1 MQNNVC
7 LFVADSNGNY
17 PVPASKGG
25 AVSTLVELLVK
36 GNNKKNLINMS
47 VVSYY
52 DEKAYELSKKYNNIN
67 FIWIN
72 IPKAIKKFDKLLLW
86 TVTYLT
92 KLKAES
98 FKSIPSLIYY
108 TWKST
113 LLLKE
118 HNYDTIV
125 LEHNIP
131 MVWMIRW
138 SGFKGRYFHHLHN
151 IPRTN
156 AKCRK
161 GLDSCYRFLCI
172 SQYMANDIMKE
183 TSPIGPVINNKIKLL
198 YNCIDTN
205 LFKPIRNEENI
216 FKKEDFGINPTSKV
230 LLFTG
235 RITWEKGVDKVV
247 ESLKYIKCKD
257 VELLIVGAFMI
268 DDEKDPYSKRLK
280 ELCHTFKHKIH
291 YTGYIEHNKLPF
303 IYNLADIS
311 VLPSMWEE
319 PAGLTMLE
327 AMACGTPLI
336 TTKSGGI
343 PEYVGDSAIL
353 LSRNDTLPQE
363 IAFNVDLLLMN
374 NNIYN
379 SMSNKGIKRVN
390 DLFSCDDYI
399 DKFYEIVCE

>member
-1 MQNNVC
+1 M
-7 LFVADSNGNY
+7 
-17 PVPASKGG
+17 
-25 AVSTLVELLVK
+25 
-36 GNNKKNLINMS
+36 
-47 VVSYY
+47 
-52 DEKAYELSKKYNNIN
+52 
-67 FIWIN
+67 
-72 IPKAIKKFDKLLLW
+72 
-86 TVTYLT
+86 
-92 KLKAES
+92 
-98 FKSIPSLIYY
+98 
-108 TWKST
+108 
-113 LLLKE
+113 
-118 HNYDTIV
+118 
-125 LEHNIP
+125 
-131 MVWMIRW
+131 
-138 SGFKGRYFHHLHN
+138 
-151 IPRTN
+151 
-156 AKCRK
+156 
-161 GLDSCYRFLCI
+161 
-172 SQYMANDIMKE
+172 
-183 TSPIGPVINNKIKLL
+183 
-198 YNCIDTN
+198 
-205 LFKPIRNEENI
+205 
-216 FKKEDFGINPTSKV
+216 

-235 RITWEKGVDKVV
+235 RITWEKGVDKVI

-280 ELCHTFKHKIH
+280 ELCHIFKHKIH

-363 IAFNVDLLLMN
+363 IAFNVDLLLTN

-379 SMSNKGIKRVN
+379 SMSSKGIKRVN